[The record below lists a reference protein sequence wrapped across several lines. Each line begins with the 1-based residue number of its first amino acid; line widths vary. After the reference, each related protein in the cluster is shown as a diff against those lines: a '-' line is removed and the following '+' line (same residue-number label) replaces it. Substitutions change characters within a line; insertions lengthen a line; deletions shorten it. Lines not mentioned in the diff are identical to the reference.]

1 MFLAFLDGTVI
12 LIVNLIFIA
21 ALSGATAPTGIR
33 KIVVPQTLRFPIRI
47 CWWFN
52 AFGVGALLEVEPGAG
67 GIDVGHLIVAVGV
80 GEGVVGGAG
89 EGWNEGQGE
98 D

>member
-1 MFLAFLDGTVI
+1 M
-12 LIVNLIFIA
+12 
-21 ALSGATAPTGIR
+21 
-33 KIVVPQTLRFPIRI
+33 
-47 CWWFN
+47 
-52 AFGVGALLEVEPGAG
+52 LEVEPGAG